1 MPAAQWGYPHQQGS
15 AEAFQFPADF
25 IAEAIDQTRGWFYS
39 LLAVNTL
46 VHGSTPYRH
55 VLCLG
60 HIVDDEGRKMSKSL
74 GNVIDPWEILD
85 TRGADALRWWMFSQG
100 SPWTPSRTSLGAIDA
115 SMRDMPVTLW
125 NTYSFFM
132 TYASLNGYQ
141 AASAP
146 NRAER
151 PEIDRWILSRLE
163 QTTTSV
169 TNALDSYEPLEAA
182 SAVGSLVDDLSNW
195 YVRLSRR
202 RFWRTDPSAPASDS
216 LAAHAT
222 LHEVLL
228 GLSVLLAPMCPFLSD
243 HMFVGLMEDPD
254 DASVHLCD
262 WPEGESTSRDEDLE
276 ARMAVAREIVSLGR
290 AARAEA
296 GLKVRQPLRRALV
309 FLPSG
314 SALPPAGVV
323 EGELNVDRVEFSTEL
338 TEVLSYEVHPNFKSV
353 GPKLGERA
361 QALRPALKALDAPA
375 VAQALEQ
382 GESVT
387 VSIDGADFQLTD
399 EDLELRVQAQPG
411 FAISRAGAEVVALD
425 LELDDDL
432 LRRGALR
439 ELVRQIQELRKDRGL
454 DVADHISLS
463 VVGIALTHDEVE
475 MIRREVLADAVGD
488 RPGAGDELTVDLADG
503 LTVSVWISLAE

>member
-1 MPAAQWGYPHQQGS
+1 
-15 AEAFQFPADF
+15 
-25 IAEAIDQTRGWFYS
+25 
-39 LLAVNTL
+39 
-46 VHGSTPYRH
+46 
-55 VLCLG
+55 LCLG

-296 GLKVRQPLRRALV
+296 GIKVRQPLRRALV

-314 SALPPAGVV
+314 SPLPPAGVV

-375 VAQALEQ
+375 VARALEQ